1 MHAGVSGA
9 YVHVGEHILVCAARL
24 RVHACELRVCLQAQG
39 RKCGSH
45 RHGNADKHKY
55 ASKHH
60 SLLALILLERHSIN
74 THPGQGVPAGARG
87 ARVRFSPLL
96 LSSSTTC
103 VGFGTSWADVPAAP
117 RGGCITEP
125 HLIPL
130 CDLEKAKCNQAAN
143 FSAQKAGG
151 KAVPEP
157 RQCLSPGRIPAASH
171 VSARSR
177 WKS

>member
-9 YVHVGEHILVCAARL
+9 YVHVGEHTRVCAARL

-39 RKCGSH
+39 REGGSH

-87 ARVRFSPLL
+87 ARVRFSPLV

-103 VGFGTSWADVPAAP
+103 VGFGTPWADVPAAP
-117 RGGCITEP
+117 RGVCITEP

-130 CDLEKAKCNQAAN
+130 CDLEKAEGNHAAN

-151 KAVPEP
+151 KAVQKP
-157 RQCLSPGRIPAASH
+157 RQCLSPRRIPAASC
-171 VSARSR
+171 VSARSW